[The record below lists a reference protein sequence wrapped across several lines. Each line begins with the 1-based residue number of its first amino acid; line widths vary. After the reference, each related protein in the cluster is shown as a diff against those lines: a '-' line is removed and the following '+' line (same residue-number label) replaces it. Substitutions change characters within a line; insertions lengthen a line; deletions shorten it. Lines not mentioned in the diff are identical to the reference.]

1 MKLFANILI
10 IITLLFASEVLS
22 QTQDTT
28 IMATKSDTIVR
39 KSIKKAKKEVVVQP
53 TDTAKSKEFKPD
65 PQKVIWMGA
74 IVPGY
79 GQIMNRKY
87 WKLPIVYAGFLGFAY
102 TITYNSIRYQAF
114 KNGYRD
120 IIDTD
125 ESTVSYLQIL
135 PKGSTIDDYGG
146 MAEYTNVL
154 KTGMEKYRY
163 NRDLSVIISI
173 AYYGLT
179 LVDAFVDAQLYD
191 FDISN
196 DLSLNLKPVLIEN
209 QYGYRSSPG
218 LQLCFNLK

>member
-146 MAEYTNVL
+146 KAEYTNVL

>member
-1 MKLFANILI
+1 
-10 IITLLFASEVLS
+10 
-22 QTQDTT
+22 
-28 IMATKSDTIVR
+28 MATKSDTIVR

-125 ESTVSYLQIL
+125 ESTASYLQIL

-146 MAEYTNVL
+146 KAEYTNVL

>member
-125 ESTVSYLQIL
+125 ESTASYLQIL

-146 MAEYTNVL
+146 KAEYTNVL

>member
-1 MKLFANILI
+1 
-10 IITLLFASEVLS
+10 
-22 QTQDTT
+22 
-28 IMATKSDTIVR
+28 MATKSDTIVR

-146 MAEYTNVL
+146 KAEYTNVL